1 MKERNT
7 KQKELIL
14 NVIRNNRIHPTI
26 YEIYDLVKE
35 IDPSIGQATIYRN
48 VKKFVETKKVYVVKT
63 NDGVDRYDY
72 YNNHVHFEC
81 IKCHKI
87 IDIMDEELFNELS
100 KRYKDRQEKILDY
113 NISLNGYC
121 ESCMRGNNE
130 EVSL

>member
-14 NVIRNNRIHPTI
+14 SVIRNNHTHPTI
-26 YEIYDLVKE
+26 YEICDLVKM

-48 VKKFVETKKVYVVKT
+48 VKKFVETKKIYVVKT

-81 IKCHKI
+81 LKCHKI
-87 IDIMDEELFNELS
+87 VDIIDEDLFDNLN
-100 KRYKDRQEKILDY
+100 KRYLGRKEKILDY
-113 NISLNGYC
+113 KVSLNGYC
-121 ESCMRGNNE
+121 EDCIRGNNE